1 MHKLTLSRPSC
12 RMLHLGMLTLL
23 LPFTRMLYELWQDRA
38 LPSNLLI
45 HTYLPILEHLLMSV
59 TLWLCGVLLLDLMVK
74 QLKNDR

>member
-1 MHKLTLSRPSC
+1 
-12 RMLHLGMLTLL
+12 
-23 LPFTRMLYELWQDRA
+23 MLYELWQDRA
-38 LPSNLLI
+38 LPSTLLI